1 MYSICMKKL
10 TLAKTVADLDAQA
23 QEKACLPA
31 LVLME
36 SAGLQLFEAW
46 KHQLSPHDRL
56 VFLCGSGNN
65 GGDALVAA
73 RYAFNA
79 GCTDILLILLPKKGS
94 DSYQKQREITQ
105 AYGFE
110 TLLWDASQTERVQE
124 ELNAATWIVDG
135 LFGTGLSGAL
145 RGDVSLLVELAN
157 KSPAKKLSVDIP
169 SGLGDEVP
177 VSSLHIQADQTV
189 TMGLD
194 KLAMFHPSSRAACG
208 AITTVNPSF
217 PPFLM
222 EKQPAAALLCV
233 RNKARIGVLSSHEY
247 KNSRGHVAVFSLSEQ
262 YTGAARLAARASFF
276 ARAGLVTLY
285 CDREVLP
292 IAASEAPSL
301 MVKVYEGQALPSYD
315 ALLAGPGWGS
325 GREALLKILMKTGT
339 PMVLDADGIRCY
351 AQMIKQGVV
360 VDHGP
365 LILTPHLGELRALCD
380 ACSLPVDVLD
390 TPSSFFTT
398 LEQLSLRLHA
408 TLVVKSSLVHIAAE
422 GEKIIVLEGL
432 NPSLGVGGSGDVLSG
447 IIAALLAKFSDPVAC
462 ALEGTLI
469 HQTAGRL
476 AHQSRCYYDS
486 ETLLSFVGKAVGEA
500 EA

>member
-1 MYSICMKKL
+1 MKNL
-10 TLAKTVADLDAQA
+10 ALAKTVADLDAQA
-23 QEKACLPA
+23 QEKACLPP

-46 KHQLSPHDRL
+46 KSQLSSHDRL

-65 GGDALVAA
+65 GGDALVVA
-73 RYAFNA
+73 RYACNA
-79 GCTDILLILLPKKGS
+79 GFTNILLILLQKEGS
-94 DSYQKQREITQ
+94 DSYQKQRDITQ

-110 TLLWDASQTERVQE
+110 TLFWEENQKRRVQE
-124 ELNAATWIVDG
+124 ALHGATWIVDG
-135 LFGTGLSGAL
+135 LFGTGLKGEL
-145 RGDVSLLVELAN
+145 RGDVKCLVELAN
-157 KSPAKKLSVDIP
+157 SSPAKKISVDIP

-208 AITTVNPSF
+208 SITTVNPSF

-222 EKQPAAALLCV
+222 QKVPYAALLCE
-233 RNKARIGVLSSHEY
+233 RTKARIGLLSSHEY

-285 CDREVLP
+285 CDRAVLP

-301 MVKVYEGQALPSYD
+301 MVKVYEGQDLPSYD

-325 GREALLKILMKTGT
+325 GREALLKTLLETDT
-339 PMVLDADGIRCY
+339 PLVLDADGIRCY
-351 AQMIKQGVV
+351 AQMLKQGIVL
-360 VDHGP
+360 DHGP
-365 LILTPHLGELRALCD
+365 LVLTPHLGELRALCD
-380 ACSLPVDVLD
+380 AFSLSDDVLD

-398 LEQLSLRLHA
+398 LEQLSHRLHA
-408 TLVVKSSLVHIAAE
+408 TLVVKSSLVHIASE
-422 GEKIIVLEGL
+422 GEKVMVIEGL

-447 IIAALLAKFSDPVAC
+447 IIAALLAKLKDPVVC
-462 ALEGTLI
+462 ALEGALI
-469 HQTAGRL
+469 HQEAGRM
-476 AHQSRCYYDS
+476 AQQACCYYDS
-486 ETLLSFVGKAVGEA
+486 EALLNFVGKAVGEA